1 MPQEMT
7 TRNISSERA
16 CAMLSVIK
24 EFKGLSSTD
33 LEAIAK
39 VCHWHRYGAGEEI
52 VRYHDYSNSVF
63 FITQGEMR
71 VNYYSMS
78 GQEVILCDL
87 TTGEI
92 FGELTAIDGRSRSAT
107 VVARTSSLMAS
118 ISSSA
123 FQELIFTN
131 RQIAAAI
138 LQRLTGQIRRLTER
152 VFEFSTLAVRN
163 RIHAELL
170 RLAKK
175 QPIVSNKAII
185 SPAPTRVDLAN
196 LVSTVRETV
205 SRELADLE
213 RENLILTKDHEI
225 HILDVARLTEMVENV
240 RGNF

>member
-1 MPQEMT
+1 MNT
-7 TRNISSERA
+7 KDISPERA

-24 EFKGLSSTD
+24 EFKDLSLAN
-33 LEAIAK
+33 LEAIAQ
-39 VCHWHRYGAGEEI
+39 VCHWHRYEAGEEI
-52 VRYHDYSNSVF
+52 IRYHDDSNSVF

-71 VNYYSMS
+71 VHYYSLS

-87 TTGEI
+87 SAGEI

-107 VVARTSSLMAS
+107 VVAKASSLLAS

-123 FQELIFTN
+123 FQELIFSN
-131 RQIAAAI
+131 RLIAAAI
-138 LQRLTGQIRRLTER
+138 LQRLTGQVRRLTER

-170 RLAKK
+170 RFAKK
-175 QPIVSNKAII
+175 QPIIDNRVII
-185 SPAPTRVDLAN
+185 SPAPTRADLAN

-213 RENLILTKDHEI
+213 RAHLILSKDHEI
-225 HILDVARLTEMVENV
+225 HILDVAKLTEMVENV
-240 RGNF
+240 RGNL